1 VNDVNRPVVNGVEH
15 APISVNGNYALFN
28 ARLQFVDIP
37 LQKGSLDISAY
48 CHNLADRQ
56 YRQFGIDLGNQLG
69 WMVATYGDLR
79 TFGLQLTY
87 NFTES

>member
-1 VNDVNRPVVNGVEH
+1 M
-15 APISVNGNYALFN
+15 FN

-69 WMVATYGDLR
+69 WMVSTYGDPR

-87 NFTES
+87 HFTES